1 MHILVTN
8 DDGYLSKG
16 IAELASA
23 MENFG
28 KVSVFAPEV
37 DKSGSSNSLTLD
49 RPLRVKESVNG
60 FYYINGTPTDCVHLA
75 ATTLL
80 ECPPDFVVSGIN
92 CGRNVA
98 DDVHYS
104 GTVAAA
110 MEGFMLNIPS
120 IAFSL
125 DSVNYKNIPTAV
137 EVVKMTMSKIVNKSI
152 SLPFLL
158 NVNVPDVPLKD
169 FRGCSGVIVGSPTRF
184 GNMCAEMKYF
194 IDQSLDNWISGDLI
208 GKPAGFFTS
217 TSSMHGGQESTLT
230 SMMLP
235 FLHHGMVIV
244 GIPYCEKELSSTKSG
259 GTPYGASHVSFN
271 NKKASLTR
279 EEDQLAKALGRRI
292 SKMAIKLA

>member
-169 FRGCSGVIVGSPTRF
+169 FRGIAICEPGKRYGAQPAIKSQSPRGEFVYWVG
-184 GNMCAEMKYF
+184 
-194 IDQSLDNWISGDLI
+194 
-208 GKPAGFFTS
+208 PAGNPID
-217 TSSMHGGQESTLT
+217 SSILGTDYYALENKQASITPLKT
-230 SMMLP
+230 N
-235 FLHHGMVIV
+235 LHDR
-244 GIPYCEKELSSTKSG
+244 
-259 GTPYGASHVSFN
+259 SFMDEVKTWFAN
-271 NKKASLTR
+271 S
-279 EEDQLAKALGRRI
+279 Q
-292 SKMAIKLA
+292 